1 MEREMASEFA
11 DKRVVVT
18 GGTGGLGAAVCQTLI
33 DLGAICHVPSR
44 RAFAPEDFSLKDH
57 ERVHVAT
64 SVDLLDEQALAS
76 FYAEL
81 PDLWASI
88 HVAGGFAM
96 SGIDDTS
103 LDSFQ
108 KMMKLNATSCFLSC
122 REAVRTMRAGGGG
135 GRIVNIAS
143 RPAVEPTASMT
154 AYAASKA
161 AVLSMTKTLAVE
173 LASEQILVNVVLPS
187 IMDTPANRKAM
198 PDADH
203 DIWPKVSEVADAIAY
218 LASPGNR
225 LTSGA
230 QVPVYGRA

>member
-1 MEREMASEFA
+1 MTNEFA

-18 GGTGGLGAAVCQTLI
+18 GGTGGLGAAVCETLVAR
-33 DLGAICHVPSR
+33 GAICHVPSR
-44 RAFAPEDFSLKDH
+44 RAFIPGDFALAQH
-57 ERVHVAT
+57 ERVVVAT
-64 SVDLLDEQALAS
+64 SVDLLDETALSA

-81 PDLWASI
+81 PDVWGSI

-96 SGIDDTS
+96 SAMLDTS
-103 LDSFQ
+103 LESFHD
-108 KMMKLNATSCFLSC
+108 MMHLNATSCFLSC
-122 REAVRTMRAGGGG
+122 REAVRRMRATGGG

-161 AVLSMTKTLAVE
+161 AVVSITRTLAVE
-173 LASEQILVNVVLPS
+173 LSAEGILVNVVLPS
-187 IMDTPANRKAM
+187 IMDTEANRKAV

-203 DIWPKVSEVADAIAY
+203 DSWPKVSEVAEAIAF
-218 LASPGNR
+218 LASPRNS

-230 QVPVYGRA
+230 LVPVYGKA